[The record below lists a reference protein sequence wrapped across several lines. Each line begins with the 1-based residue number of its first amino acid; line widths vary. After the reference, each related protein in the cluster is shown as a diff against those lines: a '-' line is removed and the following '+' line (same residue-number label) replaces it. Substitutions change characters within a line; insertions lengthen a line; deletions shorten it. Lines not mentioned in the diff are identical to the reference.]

1 MNTETLAPQYVRTM
15 GAGPRVDYD
24 VIAGFVTRGARVL
37 DVGCGDGAL
46 LARLEELHGID
57 GRGIELSPQGV
68 AQAVGRGLA
77 VIQGDADRDLV
88 NYGADTF
95 DFVILSQTI
104 QATHNPR
111 IVLEHL
117 LRIGRK
123 VIVSVPNFGHWRIR
137 LQFMLR
143 GRMPVTKNLPYH
155 WYDTPNIHFCTIRDF
170 VELCDAVDA
179 HIAEAVA
186 LNHYGQRIPFNA
198 PWWFW
203 NLFGEQGVFL
213 LDRGRRTRKDQV

>member
-1 MNTETLAPQYVRTM
+1 MAADSTVPQYQRTM
-15 GAGPRVDYD
+15 SSGQRVDHE
-24 VIAGFVTRGARVL
+24 VIAGLVARGARVL
-37 DVGCGDGAL
+37 DIGCGDGSL
-46 LARLEELHGID
+46 LATLEETRGID

-88 NYGADTF
+88 NYGDDSF
-95 DFVILSQTI
+95 DYVILSQTI

-117 LRIGRK
+117 LRIGRH
-123 VIVSVPNFGHWRIR
+123 VIVSLPNFGHWRIR
-137 LQFMLR
+137 LQILVF

-170 VELCDAVDA
+170 VGLCGELDAE
-179 HIAEAVA
+179 IKEAVA
-186 LNHYGQRIPFNA
+186 LNHYGQRIPFRA

-203 NLFGEQGVFL
+203 NIFGEQAVFL
-213 LDRGRRTRKDQV
+213 LERGKR